1 MFLRL
6 KAREAKSYYKD
17 YFVIVPNKNSNS
29 RPTQMHVSLNDLL
42 QAFEFISCGD
52 EEENQAF
59 LCKQTGKIYW
69 QSSHVDDLDD
79 TLPEDISDSD
89 AYLQIPDKKELGL
102 GKPLALDFAQQ
113 FLPNDF
119 DEIRQIF
126 KKKGAY
132 ATFKRLLDR
141 RRALNQW
148 YDFEAK
154 AEEEALRMWGEL
166 HSIKVI
172 D

>member
-1 MFLRL
+1 
-6 KAREAKSYYKD
+6 
-17 YFVIVPNKNSNS
+17 
-29 RPTQMHVSLNDLL
+29 MHVSLNDLL
-42 QAFEFISCGD
+42 QAFEFISCGYG
-52 EEENQAF
+52 EENQAF
-59 LCKQTGKIYW
+59 ICKQSGKIYW
-69 QSSHVDDLDD
+69 QSSLTDDLDD

-89 AYLQIPDKKELGL
+89 SYLQIPDKKELGL

-132 ATFKRLLDR
+132 ARFKGLLDR

-154 AEEEALRMWGEL
+154 AEEEALRMWIEL
-166 HSIKVI
+166 QSIEVI